1 MNDVVRYGSVRPPNA
16 NDGSASYADALS
28 RWFSCP
34 TCHQRLMLN
43 RPQMVAHL
51 AECGASAPAAAA
63 PAALPSVSSASN
75 QTAPLPAAGD
85 PALAALRRPYF
96 CDACQQQL
104 HLTPTEV
111 LRHRMAHKAADA
123 AV

>member
-16 NDGSASYADALS
+16 DGGSASYADALS

-75 QTAPLPAAGD
+75 PTAPLPAAGD
-85 PALAALRRPYF
+85 PALVALRRPYF